1 MKKYLNIFLFIALT
15 AILGSCSKE
24 EPFGDDTGTLRTTG
38 LKVSIMNSDKTKAA
52 TTPDVNDF
60 TVQILKDGTEDIVR
74 SFRYGDMP
82 EVVELPVGTYY
93 ARAFYGENPA
103 AAFEAPY
110 YKGETESPFSIKA
123 DEITELADPIVCKFA
138 NIKVTVYFD
147 QALSAAMSADS
158 KVVVNAGETGSSLEF
173 TKAMEGTAGYFAYVD
188 NSQTLTATFIGLVE
202 DYQTTESKTYADVK
216 PGNHYKITFKLHQAD
231 PDKGDGDLDLKV
243 DATVITEDIN
253 VPIDPDDE
261 TIEDDMR
268 PKEDDGDDQGGGD
281 DKPTG
286 PEIKAEPPVDLDKVN
301 DVTADGLHCVLNITS
316 TTGITGF
323 VVDINSDKLTPA
335 ELGSIG
341 LSDHLDLINP
351 VKPASGDQPETDMTE
366 TLQGLGFPVKD
377 QIENQKSVKFDIT
390 GFMGM
395 LSMLGA
401 GNHEF
406 ILKVSDSTGTTTK
419 TLKLR
424 TL

>member
-1 MKKYLNIFLFIALT
+1 MKKYINIFLFIALT
-15 AILGSCSKE
+15 AIFGSCSKE

-38 LKVSIMNSDKTKAA
+38 LKVSIMNSDKTKASA
-52 TTPDVNDF
+52 ATPDVNDF
-60 TVQILKDGTEDIVR
+60 TVQILKDGTEEVVR
-74 SFRYGDMP
+74 SYSYGDMP

-93 ARAFYGENPA
+93 ATAFYGENPA
-103 AAFEAPY
+103 AAFDAPY
-110 YKGETESPFSIKA
+110 YKGETDSPFSIKA

-147 QALSAAMSADS
+147 QALSAAMSPDA

-173 TKAMEGTAGYFAYVD
+173 TKAMEGTAGYFAYVN

-243 DATVITEDIN
+243 DATVITENIN

-261 TIEDDMR
+261 IIEDDMR
-268 PKEDDGDDQGGGD
+268 PKEENGNEGGGD

-286 PEIKAEPPVDLDKVN
+286 PKIEAEVPVDLDKVN
-301 DVTADGLHCVLNITS
+301 DVTADGLHCVLNISS
-316 TTGITGF
+316 TTGITEF
-323 VVDINSDKLTPA
+323 IVDIDSDKLTPS

-341 LSDHLDLINP
+341 LSNHLDLINP
-351 VKPASGDQPETDMTE
+351 IIPATGDDPEKDME
-366 TLQGLGFPVKD
+366 DTLRGLGFPVKEQVKD
-377 QIENQKSVKFDIT
+377 QKFVKFDISD
-390 GFMGM
+390 FMGM
-395 LSMLGA
+395 LSLLGA

-406 ILKVSDSTGTTTK
+406 VIKVSDSTGTTTK